1 MLFAESYARGVFETH
16 ADLIASDCHQR
27 FFATPYI
34 LPRSPGKNASGKPVR
49 IKYRLI
55 IARVMFVRGCDRIYE
70 NFTTHILCKRE
81 TLLNPRMIG

>member
-1 MLFAESYARGVFETH
+1 VVCSRRTQILSPAIVISV
-16 ADLIASDCHQR
+16 

-70 NFTTHILCKRE
+70 NFTTHILGKRE